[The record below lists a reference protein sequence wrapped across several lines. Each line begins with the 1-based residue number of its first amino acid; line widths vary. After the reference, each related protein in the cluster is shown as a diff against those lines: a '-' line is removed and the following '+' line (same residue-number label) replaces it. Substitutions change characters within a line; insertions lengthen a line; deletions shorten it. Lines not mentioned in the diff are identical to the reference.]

1 MAKNDDLPQVFD
13 LPQLQIV
20 EVGTP
25 VVDRIRELGNIVN
38 RISPPT
44 SIPKPKADDKSRW
57 N

>member
-1 MAKNDDLPQVFD
+1 MAKNDDLTQVFD
-13 LPQLQIV
+13 HPQLQIV

-38 RISPPT
+38 RISHPP